1 MNTPCNSADSGRALR
16 WLGAG
21 LLALALCSAVPARA
35 DDKLLLAELPA
46 GVDKK
51 ALMGIVSTAL
61 IGRRWTVFDTSAD
74 SVSAK
79 IRYSNSEARI
89 RIFTA
94 DNVLKYV
101 DSTEW
106 QDSASNQAAKGTPPP
121 LPERWIYLLRS
132 DISTRLDQHKR
143 QAANEPSTRMQRLK
157 ELLDK
162 GLITQS
168 EYEKKRAEIVKSL

>member
-1 MNTPCNSADSGRALR
+1 MNTRHNAAPAGRALR

-21 LLALALCSAVPARA
+21 LLALALCGASAARA
-35 DDKLLLAELPA
+35 EEKLLLAELPT

-51 ALMGIVSTAL
+51 ALIGIISTAL
-61 IGRRWTVFDTSAD
+61 IGRRWTVFDASAD

-79 IRYSNSEARI
+79 IRYSNYEARI
-89 RIFTA
+89 RIFAA

-106 QDSASNQAAKGTPPP
+106 QDSTSNQAAKGTPPP

-132 DISTRLDQHKR
+132 DINARLDQHKR